1 MAKSPY
7 DLVLFDCDGTI
18 ADSQGSIVHSVQAAF
33 RDLGLAPPSAE
44 RIRRRVGLSLEHF
57 VAGLGVDVEELDVDR
72 LLALYRE
79 NFARYR
85 AQNGSDPLF
94 PGLGDLLD
102 ELRHRGVLLG
112 VVTGKSRRGLRRLL
126 EDHGRWEQFAT
137 FQTADDAP
145 SKPDPT
151 MVRQALEDTG
161 VDAGRAV
168 VVGDT
173 VYDME
178 AARRAGVDAIGVEWG
193 HHPTEHLREAGAQVV
208 VADPAHLRKILIPD

>member
-1 MAKSPY
+1 MVRSPY
-7 DLVLFDCDGTI
+7 DLVLFDCDGTL
-18 ADSQGSIVHSVQAAF
+18 ADSERSIVHSVQAAF
-33 RDLGLAPPSAE
+33 RDLGLAPPQPA
-44 RIRRRVGLSLEHF
+44 RIRRRVGLSLDQF
-57 VAGLGVDVEELDVDR
+57 VAGLGVDADDVDIDR

-85 AQNGSDPLF
+85 AQNGSDPFF
-94 PGLGDLLD
+94 PGLEEVLDDL
-102 ELRHRGVLLG
+102 RSRRVLLG

-137 FQTADDAP
+137 LQTADDAP

-151 MVRQALEDTG
+151 MIRQALEETG
-161 VDAGRAV
+161 IDADRAV

-173 VYDME
+173 IYDME

-193 HHPTEHLREAGAQVV
+193 HHPTEHLRKAGAQIVV
-208 VADPAHLRKILIPD
+208 SDPPHLRRVLNLD

>member
-1 MAKSPY
+1 MVRSPY
-7 DLVLFDCDGTI
+7 DLVLFDCDGTL
-18 ADSQGSIVHSVQAAF
+18 ADSERSIVHSVQAAF
-33 RDLGLAPPSAE
+33 RDLGLTPPQAD
-44 RIRRRVGLSLEHF
+44 RIRRRVGLSLDHF
-57 VAGLGVDVEELDVDR
+57 VAGLGIDAEDVDVDR

-94 PGLGDLLD
+94 PGLGEVLDDL
-102 ELRHRGVLLG
+102 RSRGVLLG

-137 FQTADDAP
+137 LQTADDAP

-151 MVRQALEDTG
+151 MVLQALEETG
-161 VDAGRAV
+161 VDADRAV

-193 HHPTEHLREAGAQVV
+193 HHPTEHLREAGAQIVV
-208 VADPAHLRKILIPD
+208 DDPPHLRRVLKLD